1 MNDIIINDDI
11 NYRNKKLLCWLRDST
26 WKLCHQLHGHS
37 TMIINGWSFCFKV
50 GRSAGDKMLWVRLW
64 VTSFV
69 IITSRTWPGSQSAQH
84 RHSSVI
90 KWFSLFMWQHKKAS
104 WNLSEIE
111 SFVFSADRFYQV
123 MSRRAPWEFMPC
135 FRGECVITPLF
146 SGLAHLYPDPCFLET
161 MSSQY
166 HVKSS
171 EQGQVSGYWCFH

>member
-1 MNDIIINDDI
+1 MI
-11 NYRNKKLLCWLRDST
+11 
-26 WKLCHQLHGHS
+26 
-37 TMIINGWSFCFKV
+37 IINGWSFCFKV
-50 GRSAGDKMLWVRLW
+50 GWSAGDKMLRVRLR

-69 IITSRTWPGSQSAQH
+69 IITSRTWPGSQSARH

-90 KWFSLFMWQHKKAS
+90 KWLSLFTSQHKKAS

-111 SFVFSADRFYQV
+111 SFIFSADRFYQV
-123 MSRRAPWEFMPC
+123 MSRRASWEFMPC
-135 FRGECVITPLF
+135 FCGECVITLLF
-146 SGLAHLYPDPCFLET
+146 SDPAHLYPDPCFLET